1 MRLYIKG
8 DYTKEIPF
16 DYLELAKRM
25 WFENYQGE
33 SIPLSYSGFLQIRD
47 RNDIAIHLK
56 LDKQD
61 YDERWLHIPIQEG
74 LKYRFYSQIDEYLN
88 LDYEDAYVTDFR
100 ENGECLRL
108 ASTHLELL
116 TLDKRAFYIMAIE
129 IATIFNGQ
137 ISEDDKKTWLTIEEF
152 KEKHQDILSLTFDK
166 ANEMS
171 LEEIQTIDAIDDP
184 IWEELDRKREE
195 YIKIHG
201 ERVYDDDEDDF

>member
-25 WFENYQGE
+25 WFESYQGE
-33 SIPLSYSGFLQIRD
+33 GIPHSYSGFLQIRD

-61 YDERWLHIPIQEG
+61 CDERWLHVPIQEG
-74 LKYRFYSQIDEYLN
+74 IKYRFYSQIDEDLN
-88 LDYEDAYVTDFR
+88 LEFENAYVTDFR
-100 ENGECLRL
+100 ENGDCLRL

-116 TLDKRAFYIMAIE
+116 TLDKRALYIMAIE

-137 ISEDDKKTWLTIEEF
+137 ISEDDKNTWLTIEEF
-152 KEKHQDILSLTFDK
+152 KEKYQDILSLTFDE

-195 YIKIHG
+195 YIRIHG
-201 ERVYDDDEDDF
+201 ERVYDDEDDE

>member
-1 MRLYIKG
+1 MKLYIKG

-25 WFENYQGE
+25 WFESYQGE
-33 SIPLSYSGFLQIRD
+33 GISLSYSGFLQIRD
-47 RNDIAIHLK
+47 GNDIAIHLE

-61 YDERWLHIPIQEG
+61 YDERWLYIPIQEG
-74 LKYRFYSQIDEYLN
+74 IKYRFYSQIDEYLN
-88 LDYEDAYVTDFR
+88 LDYEGAYVTDFR

-108 ASTHLELL
+108 TSTHLELL

-129 IATIFNGQ
+129 IATAIDGK
-137 ISEDDKKTWLTIEEF
+137 ISEDDKKTWLTVEEF
-152 KEKHQDILSLTFDK
+152 KEKHQDILSLTFDE

-201 ERVYDDDEDDF
+201 ERVYDDEEED

>member
-1 MRLYIKG
+1 MRIYIKG

-33 SIPLSYSGFLQIRD
+33 GIPLSYSGFLQIRD
-47 RNDIAIHLK
+47 GNDIAIHLK

-61 YDERWLHIPIQEG
+61 YDERWLYIPIQEG
-74 LKYRFYSQIDEYLN
+74 IKYRFYSQIDEYLN
-88 LDYEDAYVTDFR
+88 LDYEGAYVTDFR

-108 ASTHLELL
+108 TSTHLELL

-129 IATIFNGQ
+129 IATAIDGK
-137 ISEDDKKTWLTIEEF
+137 ISEDDKKTWLRNEEF
-152 KEKHQDILSLTFDK
+152 KEKHQDILSLTFDE

-201 ERVYDDDEDDF
+201 ERVYDDEEEN

>member
-1 MRLYIKG
+1 MKLYIKG

-25 WFENYQGE
+25 WFESYQGE
-33 SIPLSYSGFLQIRD
+33 GISLSYSGFLQIRD
-47 RNDIAIHLK
+47 GNDIAIHLK
-56 LDKQD
+56 LNKQD
-61 YDERWLHIPIQEG
+61 YDERWLCIPIQEG
-74 LKYRFYSQIDEYLN
+74 IKYRFYSQIDEDLN
-88 LDYEDAYVTDFR
+88 LEFENAYVTDFR
-100 ENGECLRL
+100 ENGDCLRI

-137 ISEDDKKTWLTIEEF
+137 ISEDDKKTWLTVKEF
-152 KEKHQDILSLTFDK
+152 KEKHQDILSLTFDE

-195 YIKIHG
+195 YIKIHV
-201 ERVYDDDEDDF
+201 ERVYDDEEED

>member
-8 DYTKEIPF
+8 DYTREIPF

-25 WFENYQGE
+25 WFESYQGKD
-33 SIPLSYSGFLQIRD
+33 IPLSYSGFLQIRD
-47 RNDIAIHLK
+47 GNDIAIHLE

-61 YDERWLHIPIQEG
+61 YDERWLYIPIQEG
-74 LKYRFYSQIDEYLN
+74 IKYRFYSQIDEYLN
-88 LDYEDAYVTDFR
+88 LDYEGAYVTDFR

-108 ASTHLELL
+108 TSTHLELL
-116 TLDKRAFYIMAIE
+116 TLDKRSFYIMAIE
-129 IATIFNGQ
+129 IATAIDGK
-137 ISEDDKKTWLTIEEF
+137 ISEDDKKTWLRNEEF
-152 KEKHQDILSLTFDK
+152 KEKHQDILSLTFDE

-195 YIKIHG
+195 YIRIHG
-201 ERVYDDDEDDF
+201 EVELDDEDDE

>member
-1 MRLYIKG
+1 MRLYIKS

-16 DYLELAKRM
+16 DYLELAKKM

-33 SIPLSYSGFLQIRD
+33 SIPLSYSGFRQIRD

-61 YDERWLHIPIQEG
+61 YDERWLHVPIQEG
-74 LKYRFYSQIDEYLN
+74 IKYRFFSQIDEELN

-100 ENGECLRL
+100 ENGDCLRL

-116 TLDKRAFYIMAIE
+116 TLDKIAFYIMAIE

-137 ISEDDKKTWLTIEEF
+137 ISEDDKKTWLTVEEF
-152 KEKHQDILSLTFDK
+152 KEKHQDILSLTFDE

-201 ERVYDDDEDDF
+201 ERVYDDD

>member
-1 MRLYIKG
+1 MRIYIKG

-33 SIPLSYSGFLQIRD
+33 GIPLSYSGFLQIRD

-61 YDERWLHIPIQEG
+61 YDERWLHVPIQEG
-74 LKYRFYSQIDEYLN
+74 IKYRFFSQIDEELN

-152 KEKHQDILSLTFDK
+152 KEKHQDILSLTFDE

-201 ERVYDDDEDDF
+201 ERVYDDEEDE